1 MSKSLIIDQFLE
13 LNINKE
19 KEILSKMKSNFII
32 NIFCSFQDFSNL
44 YLVLQLMSGGDL
56 RYHLYHYSKPFTED
70 MIKFIII
77 NISLCLQYIHKKGI
91 IHRDIKPENF
101 VFDEKGYLHLTDFGL
116 AIYENENKNNEEN
129 ILIEDIDDNV
139 KEDYIENDLVGTLGY
154 IAPEIILN
162 TNKESFISDIF
173 SFGIIC
179 YELIFRKRP
188 YKGKTRYLIGKEMLN
203 DEISYKSNI
212 KYSDSLFNLTK
223 KLLVINP
230 EERLGAKSGIKE
242 ILENEYLKY
251 FDYKEIQN
259 HSYKSPFEEIIHILR
274 ENNNKVDNYFEL
286 FDIYEC
292 NKSFEFD
299 EETNMRLLDIEANQD
314 YILHFREYSYI
325 SSEIEEIISLNENTN
340 YLDFQE
346 SETDEKIPKIK
357 EKKLYRSNSDLTEY
371 SYSSY
376 NTYSS
381 KNEIILPE
389 INPKLLRN
397 IYKYKYI
404 KYKLLLNKYNKKNKI
419 ISKNEDEKKNNDKIK
434 DENKEKNK
442 DINKDKSKNK
452 EKIKRKKSYSSYSS
466 RTDDISYSDGKKLIL
481 NNYFMPNG
489 NNLLKRNPLCQ
500 TPFCSVK
507 NNFILPKINP
517 FLRGFNNCYQ
527 HPNYMRNI
535 RSENNRYSR
544 CSSSDTY
551 ENLKKNIKYKL
562 KGTNDSSEDKIFINK
577 ENSHKS
583 ESKNGN
589 NKDINKSKIKKS
601 DENKHKKYKLKVNQK
616 ENIKRMEEKVDKEIK
631 NDKNDKNEKNENE
644 KDKKKNK
651 KIKKIKNG
659 SKEKGKKNDKTKE
672 IKETKNKKN
681 INKKKKKTTDSDSKE
696 KKITNNDEENEDE
709 EEESEELTVISE
721 KSEESEKESSED
733 NKNSENNN
741 EEGENE
747 DEDEDDDNN
756 EKNLEETSKEEDD

>member
-1 MSKSLIIDQFLE
+1 MSKSIIIDQFLE

-19 KEILSKMKSNFII
+19 REILSKMKSKFII

-77 NISLCLQYIHKKGI
+77 NISLCLQYIHQKGI

-116 AIYENENKNNEEN
+116 AIYENENKNIEEN
-129 ILIEDIDDNV
+129 IIIEDNDGNFH
-139 KEDYIENDLVGTLGY
+139 EDYIQNDLVGTLGY

-162 TNKESFISDIF
+162 TNKESFVSDIF

-188 YKGKTRYLIGKEMLN
+188 YKGKTRYQIGKEMLN

-212 KYSDSLFNLTK
+212 KYSNLLFNLIK
-223 KLLVINP
+223 RLLVINP
-230 EERLGAKSGIKE
+230 EERLGTKSGIKE
-242 ILENEYLKY
+242 VLENEYLKT
-251 FDYKEIQN
+251 FNKKEIQN
-259 HSYKSPFEEIIHILR
+259 HSYKSPFIEIIHMLR
-274 ENNNKVDNYFEL
+274 ENNNKVDNIDNIFEL
-286 FDIYEC
+286 FDTYEC

-299 EETNMRLLDIEANQD
+299 EETNLRLSNIEANQD
-314 YILHFREYSYI
+314 YIFHFREYSYI
-325 SSEIEEIISLNENTN
+325 NPEIEEIIENKN

-346 SETDEKIPKIK
+346 SETDEKIPKIM

-371 SYSSY
+371 TYSSSNSYSS
-376 NTYSS
+376 
-381 KNEIILPE
+381 KDEIILPE

-404 KYKLLLNKYNKKNKI
+404 KYKLLLNKYNKKNRI
-419 ISKNEDEKKNNDKIK
+419 IPNKEEKSEDEDK
-434 DENKEKNK
+434 NKEENGNK
-442 DINKDKSKNK
+442 VKKE
-452 EKIKRKKSYSSYSS
+452 EKIKRKKSSTSYSS
-466 RTDDISYSDGKKLIL
+466 RTNDSSYSERKKLIL
-481 NNYFMPNG
+481 NNYFMPNV
-489 NNLLKRNPLCQ
+489 NNFRNPLYQ
-500 TPFCSVK
+500 TPFRSVK

-517 FLRGFNNCYQ
+517 FLRGFNNAYQ
-527 HPNYMRNI
+527 NPNYMRNI
-535 RSENNRYSR
+535 RNENNRYSR

-562 KGTNDSSEDKIFINK
+562 KGTNDSNEEKIFINNKNPHKTENNNEYIDIYK
-577 ENSHKS
+577 E
-583 ESKNGN
+583 
-589 NKDINKSKIKKS
+589 KIKKN
-601 DENKHKKYKLKVNQK
+601 DEHKHKKYKLKVKKNGK
-616 ENIKRMEEKVDKEIK
+616 SKRIEENADKEIK
-631 NDKNDKNEKNENE
+631 NGKNENE

-651 KIKKIKNG
+651 KIKEIKNG

-672 IKETKNKKN
+672 KKNTNKKQ
-681 INKKKKKTTDSDSKE
+681 KKTADSDSKE
-696 KKITNNDEENEDE
+696 KKIMDNEGENEDE
-709 EEESEELTVISE
+709 EEESEELTIISE
-721 KSEESEKESSED
+721 KSEENEKESSED
-733 NKNSENNN
+733 NKNSEKSK

-747 DEDEDDDNN
+747 DEDEDDGNN
-756 EKNLEETSKEEDD
+756 EKNEEESPKEEND